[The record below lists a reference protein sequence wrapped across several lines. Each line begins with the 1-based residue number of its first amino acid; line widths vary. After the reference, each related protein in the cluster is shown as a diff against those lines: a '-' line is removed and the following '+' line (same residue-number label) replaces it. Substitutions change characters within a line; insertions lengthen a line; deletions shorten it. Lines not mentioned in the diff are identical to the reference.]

1 MKTPGRIVVGVD
13 GSPSSLDALKWA
25 VGEAALTGAG
35 VQAVI
40 AWGYPPLSGV
50 NPMTAHV
57 NWRIKAKQT
66 LEAAVEEAPGADSG
80 RVSSVV
86 IAGDPAQVLVQA
98 SVGAQLLVVGNSGHG
113 GLTKMLPG
121 SVREHVITHATC
133 PVLVIRQDSQAP
145 AGSSE

>member
-1 MKTPGRIVVGVD
+1 MKEPGHIVVGVD

-25 VGEAALTGAG
+25 VGEAALTHAD

-40 AWGYPPLSGV
+40 AWEYPPLSGV

-66 LEAAVEEAPGADSG
+66 VEAAVNRALGADSG

-86 IAGDPAQVLVQA
+86 IAGDPAQVLIQA
-98 SVGAQLLVVGNSGHG
+98 AVGAQLLVVGNSGRG
-113 GLTKMLPG
+113 GLTEMLPG

-133 PVLVIRQDSQAP
+133 PVLVIRQDSRAP
-145 AGSSE
+145 AGSSK